1 MAEQQQVPQV
11 DFIIQKIFTSDTS
24 FETPSAPEVFKSEWK
39 PEINVELDSDTKALQ
54 DDQQLVHLMVTITAK
69 NSDKIAFVAEI
80 KQSGIFTVKGADKAQ
95 LGHILGAYCP
105 DTLFPYAR
113 EAISGMV
120 NRGGFPPV
128 TLNPINFHAIY
139 EQKMA
144 QEAKAS

>member
-1 MAEQQQVPQV
+1 MAEQQQTSQV
-11 DFIIQKIFTSDTS
+11 DFIIQKIFTSDIS
-24 FETPSAPEVFKSEWK
+24 FETPTAPEMFKSEWK
-39 PEINVELDSDTKALQ
+39 PEINVELDTDSKDLK
-54 DDQQLVHLMVTITAK
+54 DDQHLVHLMVTITAK

-80 KQSGIFTVKGADKAQ
+80 KQSGIFTVKGAEKAQ
-95 LGHILGAYCP
+95 IGHILGAYCP

-113 EAISGMV
+113 EAISSMV

-144 QEAKAS
+144 QNAKAS